1 MVQLDLVVG
10 LEQLHSDLT
19 EKAHGVRGSQQ
30 QLKHQ
35 IFDLVRMFGKGK
47 ENPLPPTL
55 ANIDLIL
62 SHLQLKKREVPQH
75 QHQHQ
80 RSHAHRNASHEVDRG
95 YVA

>member
-1 MVQLDLVVG
+1 
-10 LEQLHSDLT
+10 
-19 EKAHGVRGSQQ
+19 
-30 QLKHQ
+30 
-35 IFDLVRMFGKGK
+35 MFGKGK

-95 YVA
+95 YVAWTFVVDVDFCFGAGEEKDE